1 MRSAVLFAL
10 ALLLALT
17 SQSLAS
23 ARGHVMV
30 AGEMVIC
37 SGGQLVTVLV
47 DATGQPVEPPH
58 ICPDCALHALAA
70 VSAPDPVTGHAPS
83 PLRLSLPATA
93 RDASSTAPLS
103 PCARGPPSAA

>member
-17 SQSLAS
+17 SQSLAA

-58 ICPDCALHALAA
+58 ICPDCALHALAG
-70 VSAPDPVTGHAPS
+70 VTPPDPVAVHDPTCLRLQRTEQAQQSSCPA
-83 PLRLSLPATA
+83 PLRPRARAPPAVA
-93 RDASSTAPLS
+93 
-103 PCARGPPSAA
+103 